1 MGLNERLRNIA
12 RTREKSALSKSPRVH
27 ISPDFLHIQAGL
39 HPEVDGENNVWGPHP
54 HADIGDRRGGP
65 RGMKPLCRIK
75 LVLKRKRRL
84 KDGGDDTVAA

>member
-39 HPEVDGENNVWGPHP
+39 HPEVDGENDVWALALTQTSEIVEAGPEE
-54 HADIGDRRGGP
+54 
-65 RGMKPLCRIK
+65 
-75 LVLKRKRRL
+75 
-84 KDGGDDTVAA
+84 